1 MRIVGGIWA
10 NQYLSS
16 PGRRVR
22 PTQED
27 VRVAWMEHLGPRIEG
42 ARVLD
47 LFSGTGALG
56 LEALSRGAA
65 SVDFVESGHQAMH
78 SLKANIAARKL
89 KPLKK
94 GQRPSVERK
103 SIRLFKKDA
112 IQFAGRLRPESYDL
126 AFADPPYDSLKL
138 DRILSLWHERR
149 FAKVFCVEHA
159 PDREV
164 PSGGRTWIYEHSG
177 LTFYGM

>member
-10 NQYLSS
+10 GHNLSS

-22 PTQED
+22 PTQEE
-27 VRVAWMEHLGPRIEG
+27 VRAAWMEHLGRRLEG
-42 ARVLD
+42 ARILD

-78 SLKANIAARKL
+78 SLKANIAARRL
-89 KPLKK
+89 RPLKK
-94 GQRPSVERK
+94 GERPSKERK
-103 SIRLFKKDA
+103 SIRLFKRDA
-112 IQFAGRLRPESYDL
+112 IQFVGRLDRDAYDL

-138 DRILSLWHERR
+138 DRILELWKERR
-149 FAKVFCVEHA
+149 FARVMCVEHA

-164 PSGGRTWIYEHSG
+164 PRGGRSWTYEHSG
-177 LTFYGM
+177 LTFYGL

>member
-10 NQYLSS
+10 NQPLAS

-27 VRVAWMEHLGPRIEG
+27 VRVAWMTHLGDRIQG

-78 SLKANIAARKL
+78 ALKANIAARRL
-89 KPLKK
+89 KPLKR
-94 GQRPSVERK
+94 GQRPSAERK
-103 SIRLFKKDA
+103 ATRLFKKDA
-112 IQFAGRLRPESYDL
+112 LQFAAALDADAYDL

-138 DRILSLWHERR
+138 DRIISLWEAKR
-149 FAKVFCVEHA
+149 FARVFCVEHA
-159 PDREV
+159 PDRAV
-164 PSGGRTWIYEHSG
+164 PPGGQTWIYEHSG
-177 LTFYGM
+177 LTFYGA